1 MKEFEINELKAEASR
16 NGLSNALNIEVVD
29 NNYVYNIMRTLYIVD
44 VDFIEKSYFKYYR
57 VNNNETWNSISYNI
71 YGTNRLYWLILKLNG
86 IKDPTFDPAPG
97 SKLKYISEQD
107 ALEVIESI
115 RGN

>member
-1 MKEFEINELKAEASR
+1 MKEFEINEIKSEAPTNS
-16 NGLSNALNIEVVD
+16 LSNALNVEVVA
-29 NNYVYNIMRTLYIVD
+29 NNYVYNIMRTLYILD
-44 VDFIEKSYFKYYR
+44 VDFIENNYFQYYR
-57 VNNNETWNSISYNI
+57 VNENETWNSISYNI

-86 IKDPTFDPAPG
+86 IKDPLFDPVPG
-97 SKLKYISEQD
+97 SKLKYISEDD